1 MVAGGAEVAETG
13 VVAPDGAVSPK
24 LAPAALS
31 EIAARRKRWFTWKRA
46 FVACFGVIALAGA
59 VAFPQRHKFSAQGAD
74 LSRKAIG
81 DENTARIEAIYFRID
96 DRIAKTRYRLLGG
109 STDPFGTIE
118 PRLELVAQPKAREVV
133 YVLGSTAK
141 LSGVALTA
149 DSLGPPAMVLPKTVP
164 LRDNL
169 EAGEGVWTTAG
180 LPRSSPTDLL
190 MAKTFIR
197 PDKSRPY
204 ALVGVL
210 LVDSRRVRLN
220 FVGGTGQP
228 AGSRGVRGA
237 GQVPRDAYPTL
248 LAAWTGGFKGEHGSF
263 GMWAEGREF
272 LPLRSGLASVV
283 AYKDGTIKVGEWGR
297 DFTWD
302 DNITGVRQNAVL
314 LVDKGEVSRR
324 VNEGNDTWGYVAAN
338 SAEFITWRSAIGIT
352 KDGNLIVAG
361 GNSLS
366 AATLAQALWAAGAY
380 YAMQLD
386 INSPYVLTGL
396 YTPQPDGSIKS
407 EKFMEAMPDNPARFL
422 KAHERDLQYIT
433 LDETRYR

>member
-1 MVAGGAEVAETG
+1 MAADTAEVSEAS
-13 VVAPDGAVSPK
+13 V
-24 LAPAALS
+24 LAPEGAIIQTIPTAHTDQGKRT
-31 EIAARRKRWFTWKRA
+31 RRWVTWKRA
-46 FVACFGVIALAGA
+46 LLGTLAMVVLAGIL
-59 VAFPQRHKFSAQGAD
+59 AFPQRHKFTAQGAD
-74 LSRKAIG
+74 LSRTLIG
-81 DENTARIEAIYFRID
+81 DDNTARIEGWYFRVD

-109 STDPFGTIE
+109 STDPFGRIE
-118 PRLELVAQPKAREVV
+118 PRMELVPQAKAREVV
-133 YVLGSTAK
+133 YVVGSTARSSASA
-141 LSGVALTA
+141 LSA
-149 DSLGPPAMVLPKTVP
+149 DSLGPPAMVLPRTIP
-164 LRDNL
+164 LRENL

-180 LPRSSPTDLL
+180 LPRSSPTDML

-220 FVGGTGQP
+220 LVGGTGQP
-228 AGSRGVRGA
+228 AGSRGVKGA
-237 GQVPRDAYPTL
+237 GQIPKEAHPTL

-272 LPLRSGLASVV
+272 LPLRNGLASVV
-283 AYKDGTIKVGEWGR
+283 SYKDGTIKVGEWGR

-302 DNITGVRQNAVL
+302 DSISGVRQNVVL

-338 SAEFITWRSAIGIT
+338 SAEFITWRSAIGVT
-352 KDGNLIVAG
+352 KDGNLIIAG

-366 AATLAQALWAAGAY
+366 AATLAQALWATGAH

-396 YTPQPDGSIKS
+396 YTPQPDGSIKA
-407 EKFMEAMPDNPARFL
+407 EKFMDSMPDTPMRFL
-422 KAHERDLQYIT
+422 RANDRDLQYLT